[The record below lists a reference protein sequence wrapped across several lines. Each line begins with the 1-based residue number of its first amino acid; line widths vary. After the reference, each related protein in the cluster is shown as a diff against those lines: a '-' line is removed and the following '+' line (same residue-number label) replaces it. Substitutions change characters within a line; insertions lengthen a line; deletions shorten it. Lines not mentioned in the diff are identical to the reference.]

1 MSFRLYYP
9 WFLTAI
15 PLIALIWWSW
25 FDHKRRAVIR
35 YSSLEG
41 LEPGTQT
48 LRMRLRPLL
57 PILRTLAMLLL
68 ILAVSRPQ
76 RADEQTRV
84 QTEGIAMQIVVDR
97 SASMDQADFRD
108 SRGRPQ
114 TRLDVVKEVVKSF
127 VAGDGGELPGR
138 EGDLIGLTV
147 FARFADTLAPL
158 SRDHRKLLAE
168 LKDTPVAVTRS
179 EGGTAIGDAL
189 MLAVERIRDAGRK
202 LSKEKDFT
210 IKSRAI
216 ILLTDGEQTAGEFK
230 PQEAADVA
238 ASLGVKV
245 YTVGA
250 APDFQ
255 ERTLG
260 GFFTDPQ
267 LVRTPVEID
276 EGTLKKVAEL
286 TGGKYFRARD
296 ENSLKEIYQEIDKL
310 ERSVVDEQRFQVWH
324 ELATDWVQWGRL
336 RIPPIL
342 MVALSMLAFE
352 QVLSWTL
359 FRRIP

>member
-1 MSFRLYYP
+1 MNLRLYYP

-15 PLIALIWWSW
+15 PLVALIWWSW

-41 LEPGTQT
+41 LEPGTKT
-48 LRMRLRPLL
+48 LRIRLRHLI

-84 QTEGIAMQIVVDR
+84 QTEGIALQIVVDR

-108 SRGRPQ
+108 ARGRPQ
-114 TRLDVVKEVVKSF
+114 TRLDVVKQVVADF
-127 VAGDGGELPGR
+127 VQGDEHELAGRD
-138 EGDLIGLTV
+138 GDLIGLTM
-147 FARFADTLAPL
+147 FARFADTLVPL

-168 LKDTPVAVTRS
+168 LKDIPVAVTRS

-202 LSKEKDFT
+202 LSKDKDFK

-230 PQEAADVA
+230 PPEAAEVA
-238 ASLGVKV
+238 ASLGIKI

-255 ERTLG
+255 ERQIG

-267 LVRTPVEID
+267 IFRTPVEID
-276 EGTLKKVAEL
+276 EATLKKVAEL
-286 TGGKYFRARD
+286 TGGQYFRARD
-296 ENSLKEIYQEIDKL
+296 ENSLKEIYQAIDKL
-310 ERSVVDEQRFQVWH
+310 ERTVVDEQRFQVWH
-324 ELATDWVQWGRL
+324 ELATDWVQWGRV
-336 RIPPIL
+336 RVPPIL
-342 MVALSMLAFE
+342 MMALGTLALEQILAFT
-352 QVLSWTL
+352 V

>member
-1 MSFRLYYP
+1 MNLRLYYP
-9 WFLTAI
+9 WFLAAA
-15 PLIALIWWSW
+15 PLVGLVWWSW
-25 FDHKRRAVIR
+25 LDHRRRAVIR
-35 YSSLEG
+35 YSSVAALDA
-41 LEPGTQT
+41 GTRT
-48 LRMRLRPLL
+48 LRIRLRHVL

-84 QTEGIAMQIVVDR
+84 QTEGIALQIVVDR

-108 SRGRPQ
+108 ARGRPQ
-114 TRLDVVKEVVKSF
+114 TRLDVVKQVVAQF
-127 VAGDGGELPGR
+127 VQGDGGELSGR

-147 FARFADTLAPL
+147 FARFADTLCPL
-158 SRDHRKLLAE
+158 SRDHRMLLAE
-168 LKDTPVAVTRS
+168 LKDIPVAVTRS

-202 LSKEKDFT
+202 LSKDKEFK

-230 PQEAADVA
+230 PPEAAEVA
-238 ASLGVKV
+238 ASLGVKI

-255 ERTLG
+255 EQQLG

-267 LVRTPVEID
+267 VFRTPVAID

-296 ENSLKEIYQEIDKL
+296 EHSLREIYQEIDKL
-310 ERSVVDEQRFQVWH
+310 ERTVVDEQRFQVWH
-324 ELATDWVQWGRL
+324 ELATDWVQWGRVQV
-336 RIPPIL
+336 PPIL
-342 MVALSMLAFE
+342 MVALGTLALEQILAF
-352 QVLSWTL
+352 TL